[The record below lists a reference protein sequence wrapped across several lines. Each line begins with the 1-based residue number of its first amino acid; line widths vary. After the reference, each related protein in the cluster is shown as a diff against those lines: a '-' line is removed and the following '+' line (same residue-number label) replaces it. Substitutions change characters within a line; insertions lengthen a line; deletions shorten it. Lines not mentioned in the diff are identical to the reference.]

1 MPPEPTTPSTD
12 DKKSKVMS
20 RTALAL
26 GAAGLFLFI
35 VGIKRKHRLDNE
47 IQIGERPSGG
57 TRAGGEG

>member
-1 MPPEPTTPSTD
+1 MPSEPTTPSTD
-12 DKKSKVMS
+12 EKSKMMS

-47 IQIGERPSGG
+47 IQIGDRGPG

>member
-1 MPPEPTTPSTD
+1 MPSEPTTPSTD
-12 DKKSKVMS
+12 DKKSKMMS

-47 IQIGERPSGG
+47 LQVGERGPG